1 MPTYDYR
8 CRKCGHSFEL
18 FHGIKDDAPKRCPK
32 CRGRAQRVPAGGAGV
47 LFKGTGFYVTDYRSK
62 AYKESARQEKS
73 ASGGSGGSGSSGGG
87 SGSTG
92 GGSGSAGGGSG
103 SSGGGSGSAG
113 GGSGS
118 SRGGGSTGGK
128 TPAGA

>member
-47 LFKGTGFYVTDYRSK
+47 LFKGSGFYITDYRSK
-62 AYKESARQEKS
+62 SYKEKAHSEKGGASPGAVGAGEKKKSGEKS
-73 ASGGSGGSGSSGGG
+73 GKSGSGD
-87 SGSTG
+87 
-92 GGSGSAGGGSG
+92 
-103 SSGGGSGSAG
+103 
-113 GGSGS
+113 
-118 SRGGGSTGGK
+118 
-128 TPAGA
+128 

>member
-8 CRKCGHSFEL
+8 CRKCGHTFEL

-62 AYKESARQEKS
+62 AYKEKARQEKT
-73 ASGGSGGSGSSGGG
+73 AGAP
-87 SGSTG
+87 
-92 GGSGSAGGGSG
+92 AGGGSG
-103 SSGGGSGSAG
+103 SKATGGGESGAKAT
-113 GGSGS
+113 
-118 SRGGGSTGGK
+118 GGGSTGGK
-128 TPAGA
+128 PPSGD

>member
-8 CRKCGHSFEL
+8 CRKCGHQFEL

-47 LFKGTGFYVTDYRSK
+47 LFKGSGFYVTDYRSK
-62 AYKESARQEKS
+62 AYKEKARQEKS
-73 ASGGSGGSGSSGGG
+73 TGGGGG
-87 SGSTG
+87 STGGGGGSTG

-103 SSGGGSGSAG
+103 SAGGGRGSTDGGGGSAGGGSGSAG
-113 GGSGS
+113 G
-118 SRGGGSTGGK
+118 K
-128 TPAGA
+128 TPSGG

>member
-18 FHGIKDDAPKRCPK
+18 FHGIKDDEPKRCPK

-62 AYKESARQEKS
+62 AYKEKARQEKS
-73 ASGGSGGSGSSGGG
+73 ASGGGGSTSGGG
-87 SGSTG
+87 GSTG
-92 GGSGSAGGGSG
+92 GGSGSTSGGSG
-103 SSGGGSGSAG
+103 STGSGS
-113 GGSGS
+113 
-118 SRGGGSTGGK
+118 GSTGGK
-128 TPAGA
+128 TPSGG